1 MKQKMEY
8 TTVQN
13 LRWGNREHTSLICD
27 VTFTE
32 LGTVPYTPSPTD
44 CVAHSREIYER
55 CMAGEFGEIAD
66 YVLDA
71 TEYPMDI
78 SQNG

>member
-1 MKQKMEY
+1 MEY

-27 VTFTE
+27 VTFTS
-32 LGTVPYTPSPTD
+32 LGTVPYTPSPND

-55 CMAGEFGEIAD
+55 CMAGEFGQIAD
-66 YVLDA
+66 YELDE
-71 TEYPMDI
+71 TEHPYER
-78 SQNG
+78 